1 METITPSD
9 RVIQIRIPSQL
20 PIVIKGNHIKAD
32 FSKIRLLESCILPV
46 GILFV
51 LPFHKIKTDFC

>member
-1 METITPSD
+1 MNHRDCRVPVFNQRKAGMETITPSD

-32 FSKIRLLESCILPV
+32 FSK
-46 GILFV
+46 
-51 LPFHKIKTDFC
+51 